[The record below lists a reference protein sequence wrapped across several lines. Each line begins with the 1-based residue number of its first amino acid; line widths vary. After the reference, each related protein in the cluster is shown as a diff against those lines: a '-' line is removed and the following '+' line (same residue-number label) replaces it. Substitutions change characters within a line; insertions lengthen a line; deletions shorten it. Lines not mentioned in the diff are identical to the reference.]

1 MAQRLLSIDIREDVV
16 CGVMLSFGS
25 RIASVVECGISVP
38 GERTIGEAVAEVL
51 DEVGYTGEPC
61 RISLGAENFFYR
73 NLSFPFSDK
82 RKIEKILAI
91 ELEGS
96 VVVDMDEL
104 LVDSLISGK
113 KGEESSVVAAMI
125 DRELLQAKLDEL
137 ADVHLDPEII
147 AISNAQTAL
156 QLSRLQEE
164 SDFVLLDAG
173 CRRVTLFVIFEGRM
187 RLIRTIAF
195 DDGSLANFIIDKNSQ
210 QVAPRRPEKVDAS
223 FASLCREV
231 RHTLFALEDI
241 DPQLPLYLTGA
252 LADVPNAAAYLER
265 QLDCEVRSCDLA
277 GDQQINIG
285 LECGLWRSDLMT
297 PALALGLRA
306 GKKQLGFNF
315 RKEEFVKRISFE
327 KYKKHLPRVGIPAAV
342 CLAAAIIFFWNDLSL
357 KEKELGRLTDQ
368 GVEVFSS
375 TLPEVTRIVDPVK
388 QLSAEVKEMKKG
400 TLGEASNLTDI
411 KVLDLMAEISV
422 RVPQSINVHV
432 VRMVAD
438 RNAILLRG
446 LTDNFNSVDSLKK
459 VLEKSDYFSA
469 VTINS
474 ANLSRKGS
482 GIRFEL
488 KVELNRG

>member
-1 MAQRLLSIDIREDVV
+1 MAKRLLSIDIREDVV

-25 RIASVVECGISVP
+25 RIASVVNCGISVP
-38 GERTIGEAVAEVL
+38 GDRTLSETVAEVL
-51 DEVGYTGEPC
+51 DQVGYDEEPC

-91 ELEGS
+91 ELDGN
-96 VVVDMDEL
+96 VVVDMEEL

-113 KGEESSVVAAMI
+113 KGEDSAVVAAMI

-137 ADVHLDPEII
+137 AELHLDPEII

-156 QLSRLQEE
+156 QLNRLKDQT
-164 SDFVLLDAG
+164 DFVLLDAG
-173 CRRVTLFVIFEGRM
+173 CSRVTLFVMTDGRM
-187 RLIRTIAF
+187 RLIRNMVYE
-195 DDGSLANFIIDKNSQ
+195 DGSLANFTIDRNSQ
-210 QVAPRRPEKVDAS
+210 QVSPRRPEKIEAS
-223 FASLCREV
+223 ITSLCREV
-231 RHTLFALEDI
+231 KHTLHASEDI
-241 DPQLPLYLTGA
+241 EPHLPIFLIGA
-252 LADVPNAAAYLER
+252 LANVPEVATFLSRNLG
-265 QLDCEVRSCDLA
+265 CEVHTCDLVEEK
-277 GDQQINIG
+277 QISVG
-285 LECGLWRSDLMT
+285 LECGLWRSDMMT

-306 GKKQLGFNF
+306 GKKQSGFNF
-315 RKEEFVKRISFE
+315 RKDEFVKKLSFE
-327 KYKKHLPRVGIPAAV
+327 KYKKHLPRVGIPVAV
-342 CLAAAIIFFWNDLSL
+342 CLLVAIIFLWNDLNL
-357 KEKELGRLTDQ
+357 KEKELNRLTKQ
-368 GVEVFSS
+368 GAQVFAA
-375 TLPEVTRIVDPVK
+375 TMPGVTRIVDPVK
-388 QLSAEVKEMKKG
+388 QLDAEIKQMKKG
-400 TLGEASNLTDI
+400 TLGEASNLSDI

-422 RVPQSINVHV
+422 RVPKNINVHV

-438 RNAILLRG
+438 RNSILIRG
-446 LTDNFNSVDSLKK
+446 LTDNFNSVDNLKK